1 MATSANDFQ
10 KIVDLVN
17 TENKRLWKLYDNK
30 LDPSKA
36 KKAHIDSQNFT
47 SRMQKG

>member
-1 MATSANDFQ
+1 MATTSANDFK

-30 LDPSKA
+30 LDT
-36 KKAHIDSQNFT
+36 KK
-47 SRMQKG
+47 